1 MSSSLFFNQ
10 DINLIKCVLL
20 LYTSTSNILLFTPLH
35 SLDYLSDQLHG
46 SPTVS
51 ICIHTCTFIYK
62 VNYFQGLNIKQLV
75 TNYLNQ
81 LPNPS
86 IKVMQLDYFLF
97 HLYYLISK
105 HQNKDTRIETSVS
118 LKSNPLDISCFC
130 NLITSLFC
138 NLNQTVNFLYP
149 NPATCSPLLPKS
161 DYF

>member
-1 MSSSLFFNQ
+1 MVSSLFFNQ

-35 SLDYLSDQLHG
+35 SLDYLSNQLHG

-81 LPNPS
+81 LSNPS

-105 HQNKDTRIETSVS
+105 YQNKDTRIETSVR
-118 LKSNPLDISCFC
+118 LLLL
-130 NLITSLFC
+130 NLSVICENTLI
-138 NLNQTVNFLYP
+138 
-149 NPATCSPLLPKS
+149 
-161 DYF
+161 